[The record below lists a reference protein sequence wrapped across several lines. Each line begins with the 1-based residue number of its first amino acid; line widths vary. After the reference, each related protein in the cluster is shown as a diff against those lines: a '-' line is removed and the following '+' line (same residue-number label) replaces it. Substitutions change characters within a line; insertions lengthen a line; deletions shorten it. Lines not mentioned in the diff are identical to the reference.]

1 MTDDTA
7 VNLFHDVEELLAEST
22 GLLESKGSRL
32 NDLMQEII
40 KQYDL
45 AQNEISETAAK
56 LRDIKTDSPTT
67 VSEAL
72 QAGNSEEQPLRR
84 MLAELENKTGE
95 MRNALQHAEFLQER
109 FNEAAAALQGIK
121 TTGEIEHKSATPR
134 GSLQTLLALEDERK
148 RIARDIH
155 DGPAQNLANVV
166 LRLDILKKMFQKNP
180 EQAMAELDILKNIV
194 KDSLQDVRRF
204 IFNLRPMS
212 IDDLGLIPTLR
223 RYIQDFLLRSGIEVD
238 FVILGDEK
246 RLPSAL
252 EISLFRIGQEAL
264 SNILKHAQ
272 AKNVRVAVDI
282 EDKFVMMN
290 VKDNGKGFNMNEKEN
305 DARKNKYESLG
316 LVSMKERTELLGG
329 NFTIKSAPG
338 EGTSIIVK
346 IPIT

>member
-1 MTDDTA
+1 MNDNTA
-7 VNLFHDVEELLAEST
+7 LNLFHDVEGLLAEST
-22 GLLESKGSRL
+22 NIVEDRCNKL
-32 NDLMQEII
+32 NDLIQEII
-40 KQYDL
+40 KDYDIS
-45 AQNEISETAAK
+45 QNEISEIAVK
-56 LRDIKTDSPTT
+56 LRDIKTNSPTT

-72 QAGNSEEQPLRR
+72 ETTNADEAQLRHA
-84 MLAELENKTGE
+84 LAELENKTSE
-95 MRNALQHAEFLQER
+95 FRNSLQQAEFLQEK
-109 FNEAAAALQGIK
+109 FNNALEALKGVRESKKDDGK
-121 TTGEIEHKSATPR
+121 TSAPR

-166 LRLDILKKMFQKNP
+166 LRLDFVKKMFEKNQP
-180 EQAMAELDILKNIV
+180 QAMGELNILKDIV
-194 KDSLQDVRRF
+194 RDSLQDVRRF

-252 EISLFRIGQEAL
+252 EISLFRIAQEAL
-264 SNILKHAQ
+264 SNIMKHSK

-282 EDKFVMMN
+282 EDKFIMLN
-290 VKDNGKGFNMNEKEN
+290 VKDNGKGFNLNEKEN
-305 DARKNKYESLG
+305 EVQKNKYESLG

-329 NFTIKSAPG
+329 SFSIKSTPG
-338 EGTSIIVK
+338 KGTSIIVK
-346 IPIT
+346 IPTT